1 MGEIENNMMCKDGKI
16 MHAFF
21 SETIR
26 GLVKKAQEL
35 EIPREDVVSV
45 VPENNNNR
53 YVLIYYK

>member
-1 MGEIENNMMCKDGKI
+1 MGEIENNKMCKDGKV

-26 GLVKKAQEL
+26 GLVKKSIE
-35 EIPREDVVSV
+35 ENIPREDVVAI
-45 VPENNNNR
+45 VPEHNNSR